1 MSTAFDFPSHYQHPS
16 LKLPSVRIV
25 LSAAVVPTA
34 ILLAFL
40 ATQMLRASLV
50 EAPVVKI
57 SVVPNAAIIKL
68 TAAPVVSNAE
78 AHRLPAEWQW
88 QPSTVKYEHMFGSNQ
103 ATRTNQPTRS
113 VDWIRTRGA
122 LPTQQVRTSRRHA
135 RGGGQR

>member
-1 MSTAFDFPSHYQHPS
+1 MSTAFDFPSHHQHPS

-40 ATQMLRASLV
+40 ATLMLRASLV

-78 AHRLPAEWQW
+78 IATGLKDSLQI
-88 QPSTVKYEHMFGSNQ
+88 EHIFF
-103 ATRTNQPTRS
+103 
-113 VDWIRTRGA
+113 
-122 LPTQQVRTSRRHA
+122 
-135 RGGGQR
+135 

>member
-1 MSTAFDFPSHYQHPS
+1 MSTAFDVPSHYQPPS

-103 ATRTNQPTRS
+103 A
-113 VDWIRTRGA
+113 
-122 LPTQQVRTSRRHA
+122 LPTQQVRTSPRHA

>member
-1 MSTAFDFPSHYQHPS
+1 MSTTFDFPSHYQHPS

-25 LSAAVVPTA
+25 LSAAVVATA

-57 SVVPNAAIIKL
+57 SVVPNATVIKL

-78 AHRLPAEWQW
+78 VHGLPAEWQC
-88 QPSTVKYEHMFGSNQ
+88 QHIHPYCEPMFVSNK

-122 LPTQQVRTSRRHA
+122 LPTQVERKTRRHA
-135 RGGGQR
+135 HGGGQR